1 MPIESYSIIETLMRR
16 DGLSKE
22 EAETQVLAA
31 YKDLKNRLDED
42 EDVFYICEEW
52 FGLEPDYNID
62 LVDTG
67 MRLERRKRNDKI

>member
-31 YKDLKNRLDED
+31 YEDLKNRLDEG
-42 EDVFYICEEW
+42 EDCFYICEEW

-62 LVDTG
+62 LVEVGHD
-67 MRLERRKRNDKI
+67 LWRKNAKV